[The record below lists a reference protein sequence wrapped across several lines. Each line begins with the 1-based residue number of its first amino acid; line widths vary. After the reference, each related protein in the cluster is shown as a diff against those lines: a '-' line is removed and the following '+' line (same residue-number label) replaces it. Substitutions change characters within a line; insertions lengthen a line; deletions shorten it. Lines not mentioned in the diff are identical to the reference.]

1 MGPMVDSELAKM
13 YAGRK
18 VFVTGHTGFKGTW
31 LTCLLREMGAEVAGY
46 ALAPETDP
54 SHFSLLKLAGD
65 IQHVEA
71 DVRDRARLAE
81 VLQNFEPEYVFHLA
95 AQPLVRRSYA
105 EPVETIETNVM
116 GSVNLMEAVR
126 GCPSVRS
133 LVMITSDKC
142 YENFEWVWGYRE
154 QDPMGGHDPYSAS
167 KGAAEV
173 VFSAYYRSYFAHEKK
188 LGAASARAGN
198 VIGGGDWSADRIVPD
213 CVKAIQGDL
222 PISLRNPVATRP
234 WQHVLE
240 PLSGYLLLAAKL
252 RQDPKRFSGSWNFG
266 PNSQEVRTVHEV
278 AKRIVERF
286 GRGKIELGEADA
298 RQHEAGLLQLNCDKA
313 HQLLGWQPR
322 WPVEQTID
330 ATADW
335 YREVLEGGIEAALA
349 TNRQI
354 KEYYPKLK

>member
-1 MGPMVDSELAKM
+1 MVDQELKRA
-13 YAGRK
+13 YTGRR

-31 LTCLLREMGAEVAGY
+31 LMCLLREMGADIIGY
-46 ALAPETDP
+46 ALQPETEP
-54 SHFSLLKLAGD
+54 SHFNLLNLASD
-65 IQHVEA
+65 IQHVEG
-71 DVRDRARLAE
+71 DVRDRDRLE
-81 VLQNFEPEYVFHLA
+81 QTLKEFGPEFVFHLA

-105 EPVETIETNVM
+105 EPALTIETNVM

-126 GCPSVRS
+126 ECPSVRA
-133 LVMITSDKC
+133 LVMVTSDKC

-173 VFSAYYRSYFAHEKK
+173 VFSAYQRSYFCHTEEM
-188 LGAASARAGN
+188 GAASARAGN

-213 CVKAIQGDL
+213 CVKAIQQGD

-252 RQDPKRFSGSWNFG
+252 RQEPKRFAGSWNFG
-266 PNSQEVRTVHEV
+266 PSSQDVRTVHEV
-278 AKRIVERF
+278 AARIVDRF
-286 GRGKIELGEADA
+286 GRGEIELGEADG

-313 HQLLGWQPR
+313 HQLLGWRPR
-322 WPVEQTID
+322 WGVDRTID

-335 YREVLEGGIEAALA
+335 YREVLEDGAAA
-349 TNRQI
+349 ADMTFRQI
-354 KEYYPKLK
+354 REYYPEL